1 MQFNHDNMTGTELS
15 VALVNLDGA
24 GTWSRETVLE
34 VLLDSQVRRA
44 ELTDRACQE
53 LRDWTRS
60 LRQVFEAA
68 SSDLRCD
75 AVNHLLTAGAGRP
88 YLTTHDGLR
97 PHLHFAP
104 ESDDVVGRVKAVT
117 ASSLAI
123 FTVEAEGTRLGVCA
137 RTTCD
142 TVFVDT
148 SRNGRRAY
156 CTARC
161 GNFDAVAR
169 HRTGRRV

>member
-24 GTWSRETVLE
+24 GDWSRETVLD
-34 VLLDSQVRRA
+34 VLLDRQVRRA
-44 ELTDRACQE
+44 ELTDLACDE
-53 LRDWTRS
+53 LRGWTRT
-60 LRQVFEAA
+60 LRRVFDAA
-68 SSDLRCD
+68 TTEQRCD
-75 AVNHLLTAGAGRP
+75 AANYLLAAGAGRP

-104 ESDDVVGRVKAVT
+104 ETDDVVGRVKAVT
-117 ASSLAI
+117 AGSLAI

-137 RTTCD
+137 RETCD

-161 GNFDAVAR
+161 GNFDAVVR
-169 HRTGRRV
+169 HRTARRA

>member
-1 MQFNHDNMTGTELS
+1 MQFNHDNMTGTDLS
-15 VALVNLDGA
+15 VALVNLDG
-24 GTWSRETVLE
+24 GGGWSRDAAQR
-34 VLLDSQVRRA
+34 VLLDHQVRRA
-44 ELTDRACQE
+44 DLTGHAAGK
-53 LRDWTRS
+53 LRTWTRA
-60 LRQVFEAA
+60 LRRVFEAGTT
-68 SSDLRCD
+68 DERCG
-75 AVNHLLTAGAGRP
+75 AVNDLLAAGAGRP

-117 ASSLAI
+117 AGSLAF

-137 RTTCD
+137 RAGCG

-161 GNFDAVAR
+161 GNYDAVAR
-169 HRTGRRV
+169 HRTARRT